1 MRPVFFFA
9 LLIFSFFSP
18 FTQVSDLFQEHALL
32 TRDGKRV
39 KGHANRVIAETTE
52 QELNR
57 DVALAH
63 AKQISISLDDMR
75 QRLQQVRKMTKEDQR
90 KAVLVHQTAIE
101 KSCEKLH
108 EMCNDLVKELGKQNP
123 DRLKVR
129 KMAIDL
135 RNEIAFAAEHH
146 SSLKRKIGMK

>member
-9 LLIFSFFSP
+9 LLIFPFFSL
-18 FTQVSDLFQEHALL
+18 FAQVSDLFQEHALL
-32 TRDGKRV
+32 TRDCKLV
-39 KGHANRVIAETTE
+39 KGHANRVIAEATE
-52 QELNR
+52 HELNR

-63 AKQISISLDDMR
+63 AEQIAKSLDDMQ
-75 QRLQQVRKMTKEDQR
+75 QRLQQARKMLKEDQR

-108 EMCNDLVKELGKQNP
+108 EMYNNLEKELEKQNP

-129 KMAIDL
+129 KIAIDL
-135 RNEIAFAAEHH
+135 RNEITLATEHH
-146 SSLKRKIGMK
+146 ASLKRKIGMK